1 MEPQGFHRQA
11 DAVGSCSPVN
21 PPLGTA
27 SHLLVRPARGKKAI
41 TARVFTACTGTQLLV
56 IQHLRRHLASEN
68 TRDFLLWHPLG
79 NLGLADA
86 LMRDIIAGAGFA
98 GTLDMRDFASLQP
111 RIQGAASWVFESAR
125 RLRSDAARL
134 QGWLAAN
141 GVDESDAELWV
152 DDPLH
157 FNVVFPLGA
166 LRGMRRVKIPHA
178 FNHED
183 ATIAEWKASLERR
196 ARQMSWPKRHLFL
209 PWQRRITGIDLR
221 TDRIAF
227 DRAYSFDR
235 PSPWAADSI
244 DVSNLISL
252 DAFAATYAALPA
264 TLRDE
269 VEAIVAPIHAAPR
282 PLVVLLLFGLQ
293 DGPGPDLRP
302 IYRKALQR
310 IFSERADTLHGGALA
325 VKAHPVASG
334 VDEAAFVDSLR
345 DDLPVPVLP
354 LLHGLNLELMLPQL
368 QPDYVMA
375 GLCGGLPIVR
385 RLGVGRPIALA
396 EMVNAYLVEHPD
408 ERETVCEFLR
418 GIETW

>member
-1 MEPQGFHRQA
+1 M
-11 DAVGSCSPVN
+11 
-21 PPLGTA
+21 
-27 SHLLVRPARGKKAI
+27 ARI
-41 TARVFTACTGTQLLV
+41 FTACTGTQLLV
-56 IQHLRRHLASEN
+56 IQHLRRHLPLDGA
-68 TRDFLLWHPLG
+68 RDFLLWHPLE

-86 LMRDIIAGAGFA
+86 LMRDVIAGAGLA
-98 GTLDMRDFASLQP
+98 DTLDMRDFASLQP
-111 RIQGAASWVFESAR
+111 RTQGAAAWVFESAR

-134 QGWLAAN
+134 HDWLAAN

-183 ATIAEWKASLERR
+183 VTVAGWKASLEWR

-209 PWQRRITGIDLR
+209 PWQRWAADVDLR
-221 TDRIAF
+221 TDGIEF
-227 DRAYSFDR
+227 DRAYSFDL

-244 DVSNLISL
+244 DVSRLISL

-264 TLRDE
+264 ALRGE
-269 VEAIVAPIHAAPR
+269 VEAILAPIRAAPR
-282 PLVVLLLFGLQ
+282 PLIVLLLFGLQ

-310 IFSERADTLHGGALA
+310 IFSERADELRGGALA

-334 VDEAAFVDSLR
+334 PEEVALVAWLR
-345 DDLPVPVLP
+345 DNLPVPVLP
-354 LLHGLNLELMLPQL
+354 LLHGLNLEFMLPQL
-368 QPDYVMA
+368 RPDYVMA

-396 EMVNAYLVEHPD
+396 EMIDLYHVEHPD
-408 ERETVCEFLR
+408 ESEAVHKFLR
-418 GIETW
+418 DIEIW